1 MVRDNMKKIEIEKKK
16 VAKKLPLPVHP
27 LDVAW
32 EDELL
37 DPLSDA
43 LVSRCV
49 DIAWDTSL
57 LLLIPLRLGLK
68 SFNIDYVEAV
78 SHTFS
83 LPQSVGVLGG
93 RPRGAR
99 WFYGALSDGSKIFGL
114 DPHTVQAAPKRRTA
128 LVNGTQS
135 SVVELSDEYLR
146 SVHTTHPEVFSL
158 SKMDPSIA
166 LGFYC
171 RDRNDLEYVFASLQ
185 KWKLTRPNAPDLF
198 AVADRMPNYTMDPS
212 SSLEVST
219 DNVHDDAMDS
229 DDEDGDAVDEDEFIM
244 L

>member
-1 MVRDNMKKIEIEKKK
+1 MVRDNKRKAEHEKQKM
-16 VAKKLPLPVHP
+16 AQNLPPPAHP

-32 EDELL
+32 EDGDV
-37 DPLSDA
+37 DPLHES
-43 LVSRCV
+43 LVTLKGN
-49 DIAWDTSL
+49 DLPWDTAL

-68 SFNIDYVEAV
+68 SFNNDYVETV

-83 LPQSVGVLGG
+83 LRQSVGVLGG

-128 LVNGTQS
+128 MMNGKQAS
-135 SVVELSDEYLR
+135 IVELSDEYLR
-146 SVHTTHPEVFSL
+146 SVHTTYPEVFSL

-171 RDRNDLEYVFASLQ
+171 RDRNDLEDLLSSLNV
-185 KWKLTRPNAPDLF
+185 WKISHPKAPDLF
-198 AVADRMPNYTMDPS
+198 TIAERMPHYSINPS
-212 SSLEVST
+212 TSFAVSPDET
-219 DNVHDDAMDS
+219 NNSAMESDNDD
-229 DDEDGDAVDEDEFIM
+229 DDDEFIM